1 VGGQDENGEEIVID
15 LNRDLAELAEKK
27 NRAVSFRG
35 QGWTT
40 AGTAERRLT

>member
-27 NRAVSFRG
+27 RRSHSGVK
-35 QGWTT
+35 
-40 AGTAERRLT
+40 AG